1 MSRGKSRR
9 KFTPEFKAE
18 AVGLSRQSG
27 MTVAKAASDLGL
39 TAGQLYR
46 WRAEMDQHGA
56 QAFPGNGRLRPE
68 EEELAR
74 LRRENAQLRMERDIL
89 KKATAFFASHPG

>member
-9 KFTPEFKAE
+9 KFMPEFKAE
-18 AVGLSRQSG
+18 AVGLSRQPG
-27 MTVAKAASDLGL
+27 MTVAQAASDLGL
-39 TAGQLYR
+39 TTGQLYR

-89 KKATAFFASHPG
+89 KKATAFFANHPG

>member
-1 MSRGKSRR
+1 MSRGKTRR
-9 KFTPEFKAE
+9 KFAPEFKAE
-18 AVGLSRQSG
+18 AVAWSRQPG
-27 MTVAKAASDLGL
+27 MTVAQAASDLGL
-39 TAGQLYR
+39 TAGQLHR
-46 WRAEMDQHGA
+46 WRNERDQHGA
-56 QAFPGNGRLRPE
+56 EAFPGNGRLRPA

>member
-1 MSRGKSRR
+1 MSRGKTRR
-9 KFTPEFKAE
+9 KFTAEFKAE
-18 AVGLSRQSG
+18 AVALSRQAG
-27 MTVAKAASDLGL
+27 MTVVQAASDLGL
-39 TAGQLYR
+39 TAGQMYR
-46 WRAEMDQHGA
+46 WREELDKHGA
-56 QAFPGNGRLRPE
+56 EAFPGNGRLRPA

>member
-1 MSRGKSRR
+1 MSRGKTRR

-18 AVGLSRQSG
+18 AVALSRQAG

-39 TAGQLYR
+39 SEGSLHR
-46 WRAEMDQHGA
+46 WRAEIDQHGGE
-56 QAFPGNGRLRPE
+56 AFPGNGRLRPA

-74 LRRENAQLRMERDIL
+74 LRRENVQLRMERDIL
-89 KKATAFFASHPG
+89 KKATAFFANHPG